1 MSSITNYLIGVIC
14 TNLAKNLG
22 HQRMIQRPK
31 TTWGPS
37 KNSIRRWVPI
47 CNHSK
52 PHVLYWLVVSN
63 ICYFGSSVEFCQS
76 AAPVRNSLLVLK
88 SLLRTAWLRLLWSFW
103 RHSEWRRSG
112 WCRFSRK
119 SCCSQCHSPC
129 RQVVALE
136 ETLSH
141 TLEMVQIFILSFFCP
156 FLVSFFFVISVL
168 PVIFCHFSFGLSCFV
183 IFLGHVSVIS
193 CNFLKN
199 MENIKN
205 YSANDRKMTKN
216 DHASR
221 KMQFLQPAKLSF
233 FWSFFGHV
241 FVIWWRFCNLSVICL
256 SFWCNFLKNMEAY
269 QKLFEKWQKK
279 WQCFGK
285 SATFA
290 TCKMTNK
297 MRDHNSNDKQ
307 NDRQNW
313 NDKKWKNNDRQN
325 WNDKKK
331 WQQKRQK
338 NDNLN
343 SLIFSTF
350 ASLSFF

>member
-1 MSSITNYLIGVIC
+1 M
-14 TNLAKNLG
+14 
-22 HQRMIQRPK
+22 
-31 TTWGPS
+31 
-37 KNSIRRWVPI
+37 
-47 CNHSK
+47 
-52 PHVLYWLVVSN
+52 VSN

-103 RHSEWRRSG
+103 RRSEWRRSG

-119 SCCSQCHSPC
+119 SCCNQCHSPC
-129 RQVVALE
+129 RRVVALE

-141 TLEMVQIFILSFFCP
+141 TLEMVQIYFVFFCP
-156 FLVSFFFVISVL
+156 FLVSFFLAFQFCL
-168 PVIFCHFSFGLSCFV
+168 LFFCHFSFGLSFFV
-183 IFLGHVSVIS
+183 IFLVMFLSFR
-193 CNFLKN
+193 CNLLKN

-205 YSANDRKMTKN
+205 FSKNDRKMTKHDN
-216 DHASR
+216 ASR
-221 KMQFLQPAKLSF
+221 RMPFLQPAKLSF
-233 FWSFFGHV
+233 FWLF
-241 FVIWWRFCNLSVICL
+241 FVIWWRFWNLFVICL
-256 SFWCNFLKNMEAY
+256 SFWCNFIKNMEAY

-313 NDKKWKNNDRQN
+313 NDKKKW
-325 WNDKKK
+325 KKK
-331 WQQKRQK
+331 QWQTKLKWHKKMTTKTTKQIQLK
-338 NDNLN
+338 
-343 SLIFSTF
+343 
-350 ASLSFF
+350 